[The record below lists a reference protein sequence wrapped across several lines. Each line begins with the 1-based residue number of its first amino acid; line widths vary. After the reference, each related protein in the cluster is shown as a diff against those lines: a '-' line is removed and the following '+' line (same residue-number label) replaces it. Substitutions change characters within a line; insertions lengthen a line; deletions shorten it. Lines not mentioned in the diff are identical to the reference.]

1 MENGFF
7 TVYNKSMASIMAAL
21 IANYIFSTLC
31 QQVDDLALSFVTP
44 LGAQYDNVLTHFKIH
59 SVA

>member
-21 IANYIFSTLC
+21 IADYVFSTLC
-31 QQVDDLALSFVTP
+31 QQVNDLALPFVTP
-44 LGAQYDNVLTHFKIH
+44 LGAQYDNVLTHFEIH